1 MIKDRIARYK
11 RANEIDKYLLEKL
24 NDYYNTTEGLFIEQF
39 GCRIYMMNAVT
50 YNDINIFIC
59 LTPFRDFNTATLT
72 NEKDMTIIITED
84 FMNTHSKLER
94 IQLLDFYMMN
104 FIHQCINEYSLIDAV
119 ENGIRFSSVTL
130 FIPLITP
137 SFSRF
142 VNGIIKN
149 RNLERI
155 QQNYKQ
161 VEGDG
166 MNGK

>member
-1 MIKDRIARYK
+1 MIKDRIVRYK

-24 NDYYNTTEGLFIEQF
+24 NDYHNTTEGLFIEQF
-39 GCRIYMMNAVT
+39 GCRIYMMNTVT

-104 FIHQCINEYSLIDAV
+104 FIHQCLNDYSLIDAV

-137 SFSRF
+137 SFSNF

-155 QQNYKQ
+155 QQKYKQ